1 MAKIKCKRCG
11 ETIEGDK
18 KGTYISCFCGKCAID
33 ETEYYYRIIGNFDDY
48 EIIEPK
54 EEKKDIMREK
64 LTNDKAYQKVF
75 NYFGYENQRRKL
87 TEEVQELN
95 DAILL
100 YEKGIGDIKDV
111 IEELGDIY
119 NVISGFVI
127 EYDIGIEE
135 LETTMRNKMNRTLKR
150 IDSGYY
156 GSRKSN

>member
-1 MAKIKCKRCG
+1 
-11 ETIEGDK
+11 
-18 KGTYISCFCGKCAID
+18 
-33 ETEYYYRIIGNFDDY
+33 
-48 EIIEPK
+48 
-54 EEKKDIMREK
+54 MREK
-64 LTNDKAYQKVF
+64 LTNDKVYQKVF

-135 LETTMRNKMNRTLKR
+135 LETTMRNKMDRTLKR

-156 GSRKSN
+156 GSRKGN